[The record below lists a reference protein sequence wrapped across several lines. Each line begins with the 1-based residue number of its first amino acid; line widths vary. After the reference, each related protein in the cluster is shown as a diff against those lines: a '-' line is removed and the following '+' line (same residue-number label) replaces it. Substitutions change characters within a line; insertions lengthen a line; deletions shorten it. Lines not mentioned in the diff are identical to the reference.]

1 MDQAT
6 SSTGAGGLRKKM
18 IGEWLCNLGLISPFQ
33 LSEALSTQQETGERI
48 GQILIQKGFL
58 NERELSEILTLQEVL
73 ATKSSLLDFPIE
85 AETIALI
92 PEAFARK
99 NLLVP
104 LMKVGRRLIIATRNI
119 DDPKLLDHLSLLTGY
134 IVVPIGFRE
143 EDLSGA
149 LGRFYEDRSRR
160 VDDTIERAIKR
171 TGGRDDGRR
180 QQQAQDISAGS
191 EVDAPIVEL
200 VNSILTDAVER
211 GAADIAFD
219 PTEEGLGIRMRIDGV
234 MTTVLKLPRAIEASV
249 VTRIKVMAGMNITE
263 KRRPQDGRFSV
274 VVNGEKIDLRT
285 SCIATHWGERIS
297 MRLLRTRS
305 ILLGLDSLGFGEQDR
320 GTLEQILLSPIGVI
334 LVTGP
339 TGSGK
344 TTTLYAVL
352 QQFDRESDSIITI
365 EDPVEYPVPGIAQI
379 QVNTKID
386 LNFSSALR
394 TVLRQD
400 PDIIMVGEIR
410 DLETLETATSAAMTG
425 HLVLSTLHTN
435 DAVSTVTR
443 MIEMGIPPY
452 VVGGTVSGIIAQRL
466 IRCVCPSCKT
476 MRPATAKEKAF
487 LNVPADSDLMLA
499 TGTGCDRCSG
509 TGYKGQLGVFEILRM
524 TRTIQ
529 SLISRGEPGTIIQ
542 DEANRLGMKSL
553 LDDAKSK
560 VMKGLSTVDEVIRCL
575 GTGTN

>member
-1 MDQAT
+1 MDQAAA
-6 SSTGAGGLRKKM
+6 SSGTGGLRKKM

-33 LSEALSTQQETGERI
+33 LSEALSTQQESGERI
-48 GQILIQKGFL
+48 GQILIQKGYL

-143 EDLSGA
+143 EDLSAA

-171 TGGRDDGRR
+171 TGAGRDDGRR
-180 QQQAQDISAGS
+180 QQAQDISAS
-191 EVDAPIVEL
+191 TEVDAPIVEL

-219 PTEEGLGIRMRIDGV
+219 PTEDGLAIRMRSDGV

-249 VTRIKVMAGMNITE
+249 ITRIKVMAGMNITE

-274 VVNGEKIDLRT
+274 VVNGEKIDFRT

-297 MRLLRTRS
+297 MRILRTRS
-305 ILLGLDSLGFGEQDR
+305 ILHGLDNLGFSQRDR
-320 GTLEQILLSPIGVI
+320 DTLEQILLSPIGVI

-379 QVNTKID
+379 QVNPKID

-400 PDIIMVGEIR
+400 PDVIMVGEIR

-452 VVGGTVSGIIAQRL
+452 VVGGTVSGIVAQRL
-466 IRCVCPSCKT
+466 IRCVCSACKT
-476 MRPATAKEKAF
+476 TRSATVKEKAF
-487 LNVPADSDLMLA
+487 LNVPVEEELTLA
-499 TGTGCDRCSG
+499 VGTGCERCNG
-509 TGYKGQLGVFEILRM
+509 TGYKGQLGVFEILRI
-524 TRTIQ
+524 TRPIQ
-529 SLISRGEPGTIIQ
+529 SLISRGEPSTVIQ
-542 DEANRLGMKSL
+542 DEANRLGMNSL
-553 LDDAKSK
+553 LDDAKEK
-560 VMKGLSTVDEVIRCL
+560 VLKGLSTVDEVIRCL